1 MASSY
6 LTNIEVASA
15 NLTQLLSCGLRHQWS
30 KENPKMATACNVP
43 EFTLLSTTATFDCTP
58 TPFCK
63 ANQRQ
68 FPVDASAFL
77 MVATTLSFQNE
88 TDCRCNACI
97 RIMRNS
103 LASRTAYGRAICG
116 APRLASATLIAFANA
131 FVKMARPVTSFRF
144 VIFPN
149 QSKSVCRYL
158 IFVFS

>member
-1 MASSY
+1 
-6 LTNIEVASA
+6 
-15 NLTQLLSCGLRHQWS
+15 
-30 KENPKMATACNVP
+30 MATACNVP

-63 ANQRQ
+63 ANQCQ

-103 LASRTAYGRAICG
+103 LPSQTAYWRAICG
-116 APRLASATLIAFANA
+116 APRLASAIPFFNA
-131 FVKMARPVTSFRF
+131 LNFLCFQLTIFFSDGEAARCGGIRSALPRARMSIFKHRMFRAS
-144 VIFPN
+144 VLRCIPN
-149 QSKSVCRYL
+149 ACAARL
-158 IFVFS
+158 